1 MGFSFVCLFVC
12 LLLLKNKKKRS
23 RFLFSSLTDP
33 SLILDMSCLEGHQL
47 SCNREESW
55 PEGHLEPQ
63 ASESVLLTK
72 SPVECAA
79 QAGLGRTAGQRLV

>member
-33 SLILDMSCLEGHQL
+33 SLQEDRVSFFSFFLFLFFCSRSQHGEDPGPGI
-47 SCNREESW
+47 
-55 PEGHLEPQ
+55 EPK
-63 ASESVLLTK
+63 AT
-72 SPVECAA
+72 AA
-79 QAGLGRTAGQRLV
+79 TRATAVTTPDP

>member
-33 SLILDMSCLEGHQL
+33 SLQEDRVSFFSFFLFLFFAHAHSTGKILGQGL
-47 SCNREESW
+47 N
-55 PEGHLEPQ
+55 PKPQ
-63 ASESVLLTK
+63 QQPRPL
-72 SPVECAA
+72 
-79 QAGLGRTAGQRLV
+79 Q